1 MADEISIA
9 TTMVVRKGYLD
20 WTRQRSRSYS
30 LVSSAPAKAGG
41 IISVGTTHEALP
53 MADVASAGWARLENV
68 DATNYIEV
76 GVVVS
81 GTFYPLLKLK
91 AGECYPVRFS
101 PSATIYVKANTA
113 DALLDYDLFDD

>member
-1 MADEISIA
+1 MADEISLA

-30 LVSSAPAKAGG
+30 LVSSAPAKSGG

-53 MADVASAGWARLENV
+53 MGDVASAGVARLENV

-91 AGECYPVRFS
+91 AGECYPTRFA
-101 PSATIYVKANTA
+101 PAATIYVKANTA
-113 DALLDYDLFDD
+113 AALLDYDLFDD